1 MQKES
6 CIKYVWGE
14 GDLLGV
20 LFPLILVCIVK
31 NNHINMYLKLIKDDK
46 YVHDSFYNKN
56 KYLLFPPRVPSLD
69 FDLSENSERYCTM
82 NGTW

>member
-31 NNHINMYLKLIKDDK
+31 NNHINMYLKLI
-46 YVHDSFYNKN
+46 
-56 KYLLFPPRVPSLD
+56 
-69 FDLSENSERYCTM
+69 
-82 NGTW
+82 